1 MCHFYP
7 SSTSSPPG
15 LNRKAVSRI
24 NSMPNMG
31 SRERQVRGI
40 NHLDQNVTQTPTQ
53 SPSHHPFEV
62 GSIVEVTS
70 NTGITVYG
78 VIRWMGVLSEN
89 KNDWAGIELVSV
101 T

>member
-31 SRERQVRGI
+31 SRGRQVR
-40 NHLDQNVTQTPTQ
+40 DVDESVTPPE
-53 SPSHHPFEV
+53 SLSHHTFDV
-62 GSIVEVTS
+62 GSLVEVTS

-78 VIRWMGVLSEN
+78 VIQWMGVLSEN